1 MRISL
6 LALALAAVCPAVHAD
21 DTPQPQ
27 PLAPG
32 GAIAAAKARAL
43 PSSTV
48 VTSSV
53 VMATTATRTADGRI
67 ELACEQKANPHP
79 RPIAVSRPAP
89 EPQQ

>member
-6 LALALAAVCPAVHAD
+6 LALALAAACPAVHAD

-43 PSSTV
+43 PLTTV
-48 VTSSV
+48 VASPV
-53 VMATTATRTADGRI
+53 VMATSAVRSADGSI
-67 ELACEQKANPHP
+67 AMVCEQKPNPHP
-79 RPIAVSRPAP
+79 QPIVNRPAP